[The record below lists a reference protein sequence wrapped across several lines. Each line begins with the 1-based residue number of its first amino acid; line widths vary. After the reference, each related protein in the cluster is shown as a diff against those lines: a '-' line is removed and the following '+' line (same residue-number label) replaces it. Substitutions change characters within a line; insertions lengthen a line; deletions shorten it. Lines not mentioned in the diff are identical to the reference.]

1 MDIITGDRRT
11 YQRSASGITVL
22 AHLLGLTALVLM
34 LIWLLHYRE
43 GLDLDSENPARVFN
57 VNFLNFHIHFEII
70 LFPVSF
76 FFCWCLGM
84 QVHPFLMYF
93 GFIFFAAEGINSQNA
108 FNVPCNWSSCSNWWN
123 SVQNTPDLSCVMNL
137 KSCLNFFLISNDGV
151 QDCSSGAHSEE
162 IRPHVL

>member
-76 FFCWCLGM
+76 FFVGVWACRFIRFSCTSGLSFLLLKVLILRMLLMFPATG
-84 QVHPFLMYF
+84 VHALT
-93 GFIFFAAEGINSQNA
+93 GEIQSKIH
-108 FNVPCNWSSCSNWWN
+108 
-123 SVQNTPDLSCVMNL
+123 
-137 KSCLNFFLISNDGV
+137 LI
-151 QDCSSGAHSEE
+151 C
-162 IRPHVL
+162 HV